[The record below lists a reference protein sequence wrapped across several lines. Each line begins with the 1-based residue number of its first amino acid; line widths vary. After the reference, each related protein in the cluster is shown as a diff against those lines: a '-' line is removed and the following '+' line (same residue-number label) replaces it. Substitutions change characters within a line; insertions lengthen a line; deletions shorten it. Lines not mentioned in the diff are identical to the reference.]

1 MLIVSGRP
9 NGLQAG
15 HSDSTTLSR
24 GTSILERMDAYSS
37 QASEHRL
44 NQRPKNVGLQ
54 KASQVNEATAALKRQ
69 NRIETLNLYVSIFLC
84 PPDKSKAAKKV
95 CVQCKQSRCF
105 DTIRL

>member
-1 MLIVSGRP
+1 MLIVLGRP
-9 NGLQAG
+9 NGSQAEQNV
-15 HSDSTTLSR
+15 STTLSR

-44 NQRPKNVGLQ
+44 NQWPKNVGLQ

-69 NRIETLNLYVSIFLC
+69 NCVETLNIDVSIFLC
-84 PPDKSKAAKKV
+84 LPDKSKAAKKV
-95 CVQCKQSRCF
+95 RVQDKPTRCF